1 MADTV
6 RPFCGQRVFEIGGG
20 VGNLTL
26 QLVPRTSYLVSDIN
40 PLYLTTLESLRAS
53 RPYLS
58 VEFCDV
64 SDAASFPSRPDG
76 FDTVICLNVVEHIKD
91 DVGAL
96 RNIGRALGPDG
107 RAIVLVPQGPW
118 NFGTLDE
125 MLGHERRYTMASLTA
140 AAEAAG
146 LHVERVLRFNRVG
159 TLAWFLNGKIMR
171 RRSFGLLQI
180 KLLGVLTPIM
190 RAVDRILPVPP
201 LSLIAVLTRTPSA
214 SAAGA
219 DVPRN

>member
-6 RPFCGQRVFEIGGG
+6 RPFCGQRVLEIGGG
-20 VGNLTL
+20 VGNLTM

-40 PLYLTTLESLRAS
+40 PLYLTTLESLRSS

-64 SDAASFPSRPDG
+64 SDAASFPSRSDG
-76 FDTVICLNVVEHIKD
+76 FDTVICLNVIEHIKD

-96 RNIGRALGPDG
+96 GNIGRALGADG
-107 RAIVLVPQGPW
+107 RAIVLVPHGPW

-125 MLGHERRYTMASLTA
+125 VLGHERRYTPASLTA

-146 LHVERVLRFNRVG
+146 LQVERIVPFNRISS
-159 TLAWFLNGKIMR
+159 LAWFLNGKIMR
-171 RRSFGLLQI
+171 RRSIGLLQI
-180 KLLGVLTPIM
+180 KLLGLLTPIM
-190 RAVDRILPVPP
+190 RAVDPILPLPP
-201 LSLIAVLTRTPSA
+201 LSLIAILKRRT
-214 SAAGA
+214 
-219 DVPRN
+219 